1 MEALV
6 RVTSFR
12 QEGADAERAAS
23 SSSSSSPYTVF
34 KVEVTMN
41 GRKHFLEKRYS
52 EFHALHKQLKKVI
65 KTPEFPPKHV
75 RNWVPKVLEQRR
87 QGLEYYLQGILYEN
101 EELPKVLLEFLSI
114 RHLPSIHK
122 ADSYD
127 SLDDLDSEEPRGPPQ
142 HRGGRCSARPVP
154 AAHTAKSNRSA
165 VECGRCEFETP
176 TVGPTR
182 SDIVFV
188 AIVVVISSIT
198 FIIAVILIVVVAI
211 VCNEHHRRY
220 PIVVDE
226 HEHRSIYAC
235 STNATSPRNKV
246 NGS

>member
-127 SLDDLDSEEPRGPPQ
+127 RLCHQPVLAYSRDPYVLPAMSEGLP
-142 HRGGRCSARPVP
+142 
-154 AAHTAKSNRSA
+154 N
-165 VECGRCEFETP
+165 
-176 TVGPTR
+176 
-182 SDIVFV
+182 
-188 AIVVVISSIT
+188 
-198 FIIAVILIVVVAI
+198 
-211 VCNEHHRRY
+211 
-220 PIVVDE
+220 IVVDGVLQGLSLPPIQQ
-226 HEHRSIYAC
+226 R
-235 STNATSPRNKV
+235 
-246 NGS
+246 

>member
-127 SLDDLDSEEPRGPPQ
+127 SLDDLDSEEPRLCHQ
-142 HRGGRCSARPVP
+142 PVLAYSRDPYVLP
-154 AAHTAKSNRSA
+154 AMSEGLPN
-165 VECGRCEFETP
+165 
-176 TVGPTR
+176 
-182 SDIVFV
+182 
-188 AIVVVISSIT
+188 
-198 FIIAVILIVVVAI
+198 
-211 VCNEHHRRY
+211 
-220 PIVVDE
+220 IVVDGVLQGLSLPPIQQ
-226 HEHRSIYAC
+226 R
-235 STNATSPRNKV
+235 
-246 NGS
+246 